1 MKRDQIISILCEMH
15 KISGLRV
22 SLHGTDFNE
31 IAAYPEERLPFCAAL
46 QKSKNEYELC
56 LECDKSSCRRVEADG
71 RPLIYECR
79 HGLTEVICPLYNFGT
94 LTGYIMMGQVACRE
108 TDNEALEA
116 ALVNLGY
123 DHAQA
128 VKYAR
133 AVPRIKE
140 DLLQSYLKIMTV
152 CAEYMTLI
160 NALPSSAPRLPELA
174 KIYLHENYAE
184 KITIKD
190 ICRSLGCS
198 KSALLTAFKN
208 EYNTTIN
215 SYLCE
220 IRIQEASKMLKNT
233 NLSISDIADACGF
246 YDQSYFSKVFSQHVG
261 RNPSDFRK
269 DFTQ

>member
-1 MKRDQIISILCEMH
+1 MKRDEIVSILCEMH

-46 QKSKNEYELC
+46 QNNKTEYELC
-56 LECDKSSCRRVEADG
+56 LACDKSSCKKVEADG

-94 LTGYIMMGQVACRE
+94 LTGYIMMGQVACKE
-108 TDNEALEA
+108 TANDSLAKT
-116 ALVNLGY
+116 LVSLGY
-123 DHAQA
+123 DYGYA
-128 VKYAR
+128 VKCAA

-140 DLLQSYLKIMTV
+140 ELLNSYLKIMTV

-160 NALPSSAPRLPELA
+160 NALPSSTPGLPELA

-184 KITIKD
+184 KITIRD
-190 ICRSLGCS
+190 ICKSLGCS

-208 EYNTTIN
+208 EYGTTIN
-215 SYLCE
+215 NYLCE
-220 IRIQEASKMLKNT
+220 IRIQEASRLLKST
-233 NLSISDIADACGF
+233 QLSISDIADACGF
-246 YDQSYFSKVFSQHVG
+246 YDQSYFSKVFFQRMG
-261 RNPSDFRK
+261 KNPSDFRK
-269 DFTQ
+269 DFTK